1 MITMTH
7 NRNRTG
13 RAMTD
18 FDIEQGTI
26 RGTEHSGYIECLGIP
41 YAAPPVGELRFRPP
55 SEPIPMGGRAGRP
68 QLRCRVTAGIDRGT
82 LALSGTDASRFSLS
96 STTLPSNILL
106 NGTQPNGSY
115 SLNIVPTQAGVS
127 GSRPHS
133 SHRAA
138 K

>member
-1 MITMTH
+1 MITMTD

-18 FDIEQGTI
+18 FNIEQGTI

-68 QLRCRVTAGIDRGT
+68 QLLRPRRRPAACR
-82 LALSGTDASRFSLS
+82 
-96 STTLPSNILL
+96 STKLC
-106 NGTQPNGSY
+106 
-115 SLNIVPTQAGVS
+115 VS
-127 GSRPHS
+127 GSRPGRVISAAVPLSFIDYKTFENVIDLVDRHVEIHR
-133 SHRAA
+133 SHCRGFIS